1 MTAFMPFMHGPY
13 DCAGKKLVM
22 REFDVRSVEGKDWD
36 AEKYFGA
43 IRDHFI
49 AGALQQW
56 VIFDKRG
63 V

>member
-1 MTAFMPFMHGPY
+1 MS
-13 DCAGKKLVM
+13 GKKLAMV
-22 REFDVRSVEGKDWD
+22 REFDVRFVEGKDWD

-49 AGALQQW
+49 AGAPQQW

>member
-1 MTAFMPFMHGPY
+1 ML
-13 DCAGKKLVM
+13 GKKLAMV
-22 REFDVRSVEGKDWD
+22 DVRFVEGKDWD

-43 IRDHFI
+43 IRDQFI
-49 AGALQQW
+49 AGAPQQW